1 VTLPQAGT
9 SITGK
14 LDKKTMKIKAQQSFL
29 YILIK

>member
-14 LDKKTMKIKAQQSFL
+14 LDKKTIKIKAQQNFF
-29 YILIK
+29 IF